1 MCCEREF
8 FCLNSLF
15 HFGWDGR
22 TTGVGLAR
30 APLPQHMLMLP
41 HRSRRTAA
49 VLRAA
54 SRSMYAAA
62 GYSGMPF
69 TVHRGTLKT
78 AQITYEGFSGEVPFT
93 LVLPEAYDPDKEG
106 GHPLLVCLAGPGM
119 PDTMILEPQQV
130 PGPLPMH
137 PAPAAAY
144 CIDASM
150 PHPPPPR
157 V

>member
-1 MCCEREF
+1 
-8 FCLNSLF
+8 
-15 HFGWDGR
+15 
-22 TTGVGLAR
+22 
-30 APLPQHMLMLP
+30 
-41 HRSRRTAA
+41 
-49 VLRAA
+49 
-54 SRSMYAAA
+54 MYAAA

-69 TVHRGTLKT
+69 TVPRGTLKT

>member
-1 MCCEREF
+1 MSC
-8 FCLNSLF
+8 SYSTLF
-15 HFGWDGR
+15 HFFLR
-22 TTGVGLAR
+22 TNGIGLAR

-78 AQITYEGFSGEVPFT
+78 AQITYEGFSGEVPYLCCPRRTTPTRRAGIRCWFA
-93 LVLPEAYDPDKEG
+93 LLD
-106 GHPLLVCLAGPGM
+106 LVCR
-119 PDTMILEPQQV
+119 IQ
-130 PGPLPMH
+130 
-137 PAPAAAY
+137 
-144 CIDASM
+144 
-150 PHPPPPR
+150 
-157 V
+157 